1 MSTRHSYSNSA
12 SIHHVV
18 AAFCHSLKLSLIEQC
33 TERYDVEVTVECNAR
48 VSNAETGK
56 VTCELGWERTNLLSV
71 PIEIC
76 FVGGTVYDLEAG
88 LADGPTWRQTY
99 SLPSSTST
107 SVNRMPN
114 LGEQAATFFL
124 NDLERKLGSDLLQTA
139 TGALTRRR
147 MPAWRQNRL
156 APASQERISGRL

>member
-1 MSTRHSYSNSA
+1 MSTRHSYSDSA

-33 TERYDVEVTVECNAR
+33 TERYEAEVTVECNAR

-56 VTCELGWERTNLLSV
+56 VTCELGWARTNLLSV
-71 PIEIC
+71 PIEIR
-76 FVGGTVYDLEAG
+76 FVGGTVYDLEAA
-88 LADGPTWRQTY
+88 LAAGPTWRQTY
-99 SLPSSTST
+99 SLPSSIPT

-124 NDLERKLGSDLLQTA
+124 NDLERQLGSDLLQTP

-147 MPAWRQNRL
+147 MAEWRQNRI
-156 APASQERISGRL
+156 APPAQERISWSL

>member
-1 MSTRHSYSNSA
+1 MSTRHSYSDSA

-33 TERYDVEVTVECNAR
+33 AERYETEVTVECKTC
-48 VSNAETGK
+48 VSNAETGT
-56 VTCELGWERTNLLSV
+56 VTFELGWTRMNLRSV

-76 FVGGTVYDLEAG
+76 YVGGTVYDLEAA
-88 LADGPTWRQTY
+88 LTDGPTWRQTY
-99 SLPSSTST
+99 SLPSSTPT

-124 NDLERKLGSDLLQTA
+124 NDLERQLGSDLLQTL
-139 TGALTRRR
+139 TCALPRTRMAESRH
-147 MPAWRQNRL
+147 NRF
-156 APASQERISGRL
+156 APPSQERISVRL